1 MLWNLYLVIA
11 NWLLVLNTLL
21 NTQSLRVALH
31 VQKLLMTRSR
41 VFTTQ
46 AEAYIWIIS
55 ILIHKICPNSFTRS
69 ISSKNCSCNV
79 GGTLLTNYRLTFV
92 SPAAQAAV
100 STSACCT
107 SNKQWRLC
115 CMKEGARPS
124 VQTRGTRHGGDFH
137 LSTSYQSAA
146 THGCWPDSHWL
157 YWADQNTDSTCSC
170 AVNWINLDF
179 PQISKHHSWCFWFRC
194 FEPLGP
200 FKITLKFG
208 YTIIQCNVICSVD
221 FDTIFQAK
229 INFILG
235 KNISVHKHKTQKIVL
250 WLGAAHKKT
259 LLENSIHY

>member
-1 MLWNLYLVIA
+1 MLRTLYLVIA

-31 VQKLLMTRSR
+31 VLNLLMTRSR

-107 SNKQWRLC
+107 SNKQWWLC

-146 THGCWPDSHWL
+146 TQGCWPDSH
-157 YWADQNTDSTCSC
+157 
-170 AVNWINLDF
+170 
-179 PQISKHHSWCFWFRC
+179 
-194 FEPLGP
+194 
-200 FKITLKFG
+200 
-208 YTIIQCNVICSVD
+208 
-221 FDTIFQAK
+221 
-229 INFILG
+229 
-235 KNISVHKHKTQKIVL
+235 
-250 WLGAAHKKT
+250 
-259 LLENSIHY
+259 